1 MKSFRDYL
9 EEKQQLDEGILS
21 ALGILAGTVFVG
33 IPAAVWAAVGAS
45 WIITGWLKGIKKGKN
60 KLRNIWKLFKEGLT
74 DQEFEERIDDISN
87 SPEVKKQMDKIKKV
101 EDKFSKELAEVYYS
115 IEKKDW
121 KSASENFNS
130 LSSSLRNNPDVVSV
144 IINKISEVNGEP
156 PLYTNSPGNSTYQ
169 AIKKIINIR
178 TARAAA
184 EATKKALE

>member
-9 EEKQQLDEGILS
+9 EEKQQLDEGIHTDGPIIIPRIIYHISLGSFILS
-21 ALGILAGTVFVG
+21 KIN
-33 IPAAVWAAVGAS
+33 P
-45 WIITGWLKGIKKGKN
+45 IITPGIKIRN